1 MTRDARFWRNVAL
14 IAVVH
19 LALLLA
25 FARASRESD
34 RPNLQ
39 NIVWMSAEAANAA
52 AKNAAPERKEAAP
65 ETAPS
70 PVVMAKAE
78 ERSDLP
84 TPTPAKSDIVMP
96 SPTPTATRP
105 PKPSPTATAKPSP
118 KPAEK
123 PSPKAS
129 PKKSATPKPAPKES
143 PKQEKDSAATPKPTA
158 EKKASAKEPA
168 SSPDKSSAEKSPG
181 AGSGSGSSKSSEF
194 AWYGSMLHDRFYK
207 AWDQPTSSVASGAK
221 MSTIV
226 KIRIEKDGRVSKFT
240 VVKPSG
246 SVVVDESVGAIAKR
260 VTQVDPLPEGL
271 AKGAYYE
278 VKIDFEL
285 NAEK

>member
-14 IAVVH
+14 IAAVH

-39 NIVWMSAEAANAA
+39 SVVWMNAEAATAA
-52 AKNAAPERKEAAP
+52 VRNAAPERKDVAP

-70 PVVMAKAE
+70 PTVMAKVQ
-78 ERSDLP
+78 ERSEVP
-84 TPTPAKSDIVMP
+84 TPTPANSDIVMP

-118 KPAEK
+118 NPSEK

-129 PKKSATPKPAPKES
+129 PKKSATPKPTPKES
-143 PKQEKDSAATPKPTA
+143 PKKEKNSEATPKPAA
-158 EKKASAKEPA
+158 EKKPSAKETA
-168 SSPDKSSAEKSPG
+168 TSTDKTSAEKSSG
-181 AGSGSGSSKSSEF
+181 AGSGSGSSKTSEF
-194 AWYGSMLHDRFYK
+194 AWYGSMLHDRFHK

-226 KIRIEKDGRVSKFT
+226 KIRIEKDGRVSKFAI
-240 VVKPSG
+240 VKPSG
-246 SVVVDESVGAIAKR
+246 SVVVDESVAAIAKR

-271 AKGAYYE
+271 VKGAYYE